1 MASLTSQSIASSY
14 EQLLHV
20 DRDGGGNGTTLVDV
34 KDGDNGSTFAIKL
47 ATDKVRIEKL
57 GIGEDS
63 PDELLHLKSTSASKP
78 TIKIENSGD
87 VTNGS
92 QIHFVNSTTDE
103 NDDDISGTIRFKGM
117 NDQNAETEYAT
128 LYVKHTDITDNEE
141 DSQIHFRTMAQGTLD
156 SHLVISSNN
165 LGVGTSAP
173 SNRVHVVASSDPLY
187 VTDGASA
194 FTGVAGRMIQLK
206 RNATNGNDTSSFC
219 SMVMGNNSNG
229 FTFGYGGTTDRFR
242 FKDGGGNEVLSMKN
256 GGEINKDFQPS
267 FQVTNSS
274 DHNNIAV
281 GTSWIDKTWDTE
293 IFDVGSNFASN
304 TFTAPVTGKYLL
316 TINLGIQEADSTS
329 GSPRVSLQGYIVTSN
344 RNYLVIGGTGLD
356 EDSTIHLTLTVVAD
370 MDASDTA
377 KVQYRQINGSAQA
390 DVVTSSFFAG
400 YLLG

>member
-1 MASLTSQSIASSY
+1 
-14 EQLLHV
+14 
-20 DRDGGGNGTTLVDV
+20 
-34 KDGDNGSTFAIKL
+34 
-47 ATDKVRIEKL
+47 KVRIEKL

-219 SMVMGNNSNG
+219 SMVMIEFRG
-229 FTFGYGGTTDRFR
+229 FGLK
-242 FKDGGGNEVLSMKN
+242 KD
-256 GGEINKDFQPS
+256 
-267 FQVTNSS
+267 T
-274 DHNNIAV
+274 
-281 GTSWIDKTWDTE
+281 
-293 IFDVGSNFASN
+293 
-304 TFTAPVTGKYLL
+304 
-316 TINLGIQEADSTS
+316 
-329 GSPRVSLQGYIVTSN
+329 
-344 RNYLVIGGTGLD
+344 
-356 EDSTIHLTLTVVAD
+356 
-370 MDASDTA
+370 
-377 KVQYRQINGSAQA
+377 
-390 DVVTSSFFAG
+390 
-400 YLLG
+400 